1 MDGTVGISIQERHYR
16 SDHQAGAALHAA
28 PAQSVGIDVN
38 RARGRKSSPMI
49 RFRCLT
55 VLIMLGWFT
64 LSQVGIAF
72 PEPYRPTDDAQVL
85 ERLSF
90 KASDPITR
98 ELDTL
103 RGDLRRNPRDLE
115 SAVKLATRYIEQ
127 GRSEGDPR
135 FLGQAQA
142 VLSPWWNEPTPPPV
156 ALLLR
161 ATIRQNAHEFDQ
173 ALADLD
179 QVLGMQPTNAQAW
192 LTKAS
197 ILQVQARYDDARRA
211 CQPLARLAASHVL
224 LGCLSDIAGVTG
236 QSKKGQELLQQAL
249 ADSALSG
256 RERIWLATIL
266 AETAS
271 RTGAIRE
278 AEQYFAEAFKVGIKD
293 QYLLSAYADYLLD
306 QHRYQDVISLLQ
318 SEMRADGLLLRLALA
333 ERSLRMPSA
342 DQHQA
347 ELAARFAAS
356 RERGTTVHVREEA
369 RFTLAL
375 LRDAPRALSLAQA
388 NWNVQRE
395 PADARILLESAL
407 ADGNRTA
414 AQPVLDWL
422 NRNHVEDFRLRQL
435 AKQIQD
441 TTF

>member
-1 MDGTVGISIQERHYR
+1 MTR
-16 SDHQAGAALHAA
+16 SWLLMGLM
-28 PAQSVGIDVN
+28 V
-38 RARGRKSSPMI
+38 
-49 RFRCLT
+49 F
-55 VLIMLGWFT
+55 GWST
-64 LSQVGIAF
+64 INQVPSAY

-90 KASDPITR
+90 KVTDPAAR
-98 ELDTL
+98 EIKGL
-103 RGDLRRNPRDLE
+103 RADLRNDPHHLE
-115 SAVKLATRYIEQ
+115 SAVQLATRYIEQ

-142 VLSPWWNEPTPPPV
+142 ILAPWWNEQTPPV
-156 ALLLR
+156 STILLR
-161 ATIRQNAHEFDQ
+161 ATIRQNAHEFDG

-179 QVLGMQPTNAQAW
+179 QVLDRQPTNAQAW

-197 ILQVQARYDDARRA
+197 ILQIQARYDEARRA
-211 CQPLARLAASHVL
+211 CQRLARLAASHVL
-224 LGCLSDIAGVTG
+224 LGCLSDLAGMTG
-236 QSKKGQELLQQAL
+236 QSAKSQELLRQV
-249 ADSALSG
+249 LSNSDLSS

-266 AETAS
+266 AETAA

-278 AEQYFAEAFKVGIKD
+278 AEQSFSEAFKVGVKD

-306 QHRYQDVISLLQ
+306 QRRYQDIIFLLQ
-318 SEMRADGLLLRLALA
+318 SETRADGLLLRLALA
-333 ERSLRMPSA
+333 EQALELPA
-342 DQHQA
+342 FQNHTA

-375 LRDAPRALSLAQA
+375 LHDAKQALPLAQT

-407 ADGNRTA
+407 AAGNRAA

-435 AKQIQD
+435 AKQIQEAL
-441 TTF
+441 F

>member
-1 MDGTVGISIQERHYR
+1 
-16 SDHQAGAALHAA
+16 
-28 PAQSVGIDVN
+28 
-38 RARGRKSSPMI
+38 MI
-49 RFRCLT
+49 RLRSLA
-55 VLIMLGWFT
+55 VLVVLGWFT
-64 LSQVGIAF
+64 LNQVGTAF

-90 KASDPITR
+90 KASDPIAR
-98 ELDTL
+98 EFEVL
-103 RGDLRRNPRDLE
+103 RNDLRRNPSNLA

-127 GRSEGDPR
+127 GRAEGDPR

-142 VLSPWWNEPTPPPV
+142 VLSPWWNEPAPPPA

-161 ATIRQNAHEFDQ
+161 ATIRQNAHEFNE

-179 QVLGMQPTNAQAW
+179 QVLVMQPTNAQAW

-197 ILQVQARYDDARRA
+197 ILMVQARYDESRQA
-211 CQPLARLAASHVL
+211 CQRLARLAAAHVL
-224 LGCLSDIAGVTG
+224 YGCLSDIAGVTG
-236 QSKKGQELLQQAL
+236 QSEKGQELLRQTL
-249 ADSALSG
+249 ANPALSG
-256 RERIWLATIL
+256 RERIWIATMS
-266 AETAS
+266 AETAA

-278 AEQYFAEAFKVGIKD
+278 AEQYFGEAFKVGIKD

-306 QHRYQDVISLLQ
+306 QHRDQDVISLLQ
-318 SEMRADGLLLRLALA
+318 SERADGLLLRLALA
-333 ERSLRMPSA
+333 EQALDLA
-342 DQHQA
+342 AFQNHKA
-347 ELAARFAAS
+347 ELAARFSAS
-356 RERGTTVHVREEA
+356 RERGTTVHFREEA

-375 LRDAPRALSLAQA
+375 LRDAQRALPLAQI

-395 PADARILLESAL
+395 PADARILLECAL
-407 ADGNRTA
+407 ADGNRAA

-435 AKQIQD
+435 AKQIQE